1 MPLLECANADPKIL
15 SSDDGRPRIRRR
27 HAATDLEFPQQP
39 RPDQVIKKHQADY
52 VVLQDQ
58 GTQAKPAKAGKQYAN
73 RLFCGSGST
82 A

>member
-1 MPLLECANADPKIL
+1 MVGLAFA
-15 SSDDGRPRIRRR
+15 G
-27 HAATDLEFPQQP
+27 ATLQQHLEFPQQP

-52 VVLQDQ
+52 VMLQEQ

-73 RLFCGSGST
+73 RLFCGSGPT